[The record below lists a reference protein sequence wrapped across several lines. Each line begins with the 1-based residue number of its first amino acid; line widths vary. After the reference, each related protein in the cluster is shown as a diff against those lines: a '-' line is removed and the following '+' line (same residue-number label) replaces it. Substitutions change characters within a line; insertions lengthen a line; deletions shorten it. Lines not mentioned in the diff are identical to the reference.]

1 LKREYSLTLY
11 DPVIKSLKSKNNNFS
26 KSIINAVRDSD
37 LIFIMTPWRQFKIL
51 NSKKI
56 TKMLSKKIIIDPFNV
71 INDKLLIKNNTKY
84 FSINKRI

>member
-1 LKREYSLTLY
+1 
-11 DPVIKSLKSKNNNFS
+11 
-26 KSIINAVRDSD
+26 
-37 LIFIMTPWRQFKIL
+37 MTPWRQFKIL